1 LRLDAIGDVASYA
14 LHLRLLAGANDDF
27 PPGDPANAFGGL
39 DLLVIAAGAIGKQ
52 NPLALLDE
60 GRMKA
65 AAHEGIAV
73 APAELAE
80 GIVGVGDEA
89 RCIAAYDDIPLR
101 FQEAARA
108 LLGLLELPVAV
119 GEVLR
124 AAVQRAQ
131 AFPRAAQSDRE
142 PCDGAAC
149 CCANRAG
156 DDCGKRIVDH
166 HQQRQCRDPCCKRP
180 HEKGGRAWQ
189 QAPPMVKDHPL
200 ALFDAEAFSHLECR
214 FQPGERGR
222 LYGTRASPQSN
233 PAAPVLRLG

>member
-1 LRLDAIGDVASYA
+1 MRLDAIGDVASYA

-124 AAVQRAQ
+124 AAVQRA
-131 AFPRAAQSDRE
+131 
-142 PCDGAAC
+142 
-149 CCANRAG
+149 
-156 DDCGKRIVDH
+156 
-166 HQQRQCRDPCCKRP
+166 
-180 HEKGGRAWQ
+180 
-189 QAPPMVKDHPL
+189 
-200 ALFDAEAFSHLECR
+200 
-214 FQPGERGR
+214 
-222 LYGTRASPQSN
+222 
-233 PAAPVLRLG
+233 